1 MQFWVRIPLSYRV
14 GTGAPKLALGGP
26 GLQHNEEISLDEDS
40 GVSPWEAWN
49 ALRAKCEYNP
59 KVQVALEI
67 TADLPSSEELK
78 RWLGEPVRVRVLYR
92 KGCRCSSDLG
102 IDLLTFNA

>member
-1 MQFWVRIPLSYRV
+1 MRIPLSYCV
-14 GTGAPKLALGGP
+14 GTGAPKLPQGGP
-26 GLQHNEEISLDEDS
+26 GLQHNEEISLDEDT

-49 ALRAKCEYNP
+49 ALRTKCEFNS

-78 RWLGEPVRVRVLYR
+78 RWLGEPVRVYGIRIEGLTCFMYTLVLSYTL
-92 KGCRCSSDLG
+92 D
-102 IDLLTFNA
+102 